1 MKTIWK
7 FFSSVY
13 LTVALAAL
21 VCIDA
26 AWGSM
31 LAMRHP
37 QFFRNLD
44 QAILLPW
51 LSSRGAGYLSLTLWI
66 YILVALVGLFAV
78 NTAVCTADRI
88 YAIIKA
94 RRPWQS
100 FFPHIVHIGFFIA
113 LLGHLAGSA
122 GGFRSYG
129 HMVFKNESI
138 PVPGSGGLY
147 LRLDDLKVKQT
158 PEGEPEEIK
167 TSVTLLKDGSE
178 ILSDTIEINGPLI
191 YKGIAFYHLDQGSS
205 PAGLILGVDGE
216 VIEAK
221 FEDGFRTKDGTEFR
235 FGPIYPDFAT
245 DENGEPFSRT
255 NDLRNPYI
263 EITSGGKRAFLD
275 LNGSGARTLLGG
287 KEIRL
292 EDFVMTDY
300 AVLTINKDPGIWLII
315 TGSSVLVAGML
326 LLLFFRG
333 GRGELLRPRDQ
344 GL

>member
-31 LAMRHP
+31 LAMKYP

-51 LSSRGAGYLSLTLWI
+51 LSSKGPGYLPLTLWI
-66 YILVALVGLFAV
+66 YVLVLLVALFAV

-94 RRPWQS
+94 HRPWQS
-100 FFPHIVHIGFFIA
+100 FFPHLVHIGFFIA
-113 LLGHLAGSA
+113 LLGHLAGSV

-129 HMVFKNESI
+129 HMVFKGDSI
-138 PVPGSGGLY
+138 PVPESNGLY
-147 LRLDDLKVKQT
+147 LRLDGVKVKQT

-167 TSVTLLKDGSE
+167 TGVTLLKDGSE

-205 PAGLILGVDGE
+205 PAGLVLGVDGE

-221 FEDGFRTKDGTEFR
+221 FEEGFRTKDGTGFR
-235 FGPIYPDFAT
+235 FGPIYPDFAI
-245 DENGEPFSRT
+245 EEGEPFSRS
-255 NDLRNPYI
+255 NELRNPYI
-263 EITSGGKRAFLD
+263 EIRSGGERAFLD
-275 LNGSGARTLLGG
+275 LNGSGARTRLGG

-300 AVLTINKDPGIWLII
+300 AVLAINKDPGIWLII
-315 TGSSVLVAGML
+315 AGSSVLVIGML

-333 GRGELLRPRDQ
+333 GRAELVRQ
-344 GL
+344 KG